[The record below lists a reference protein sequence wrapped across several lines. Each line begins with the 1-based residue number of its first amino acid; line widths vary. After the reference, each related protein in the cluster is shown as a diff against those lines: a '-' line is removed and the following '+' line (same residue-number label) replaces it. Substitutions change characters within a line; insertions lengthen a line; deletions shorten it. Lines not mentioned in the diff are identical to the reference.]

1 MGARNK
7 LNSAAMKGF
16 ALISAI
22 AGLAFQSLFVALV
35 VAGILLITSINN
47 GELRFSPMNHR
58 R

>member
-7 LNSAAMKGF
+7 LNSATMNGIAI
-16 ALISAI
+16 ISAI

-35 VAGILLITSINN
+35 VAGILLIASISN
-47 GELRFSPMNHR
+47 GELRFSPMTHR